1 MKQRDIERNIKAI
14 LAEVDLDDELI
25 DFDEDPEAVVM
36 DLIANE
42 EDPKDDIAEVV
53 VEMYGCDWPTKEE
66 IELDVDVTTIDSD
79 GYDIDVGEGLITSDE
94 IYAILEE
101 KNGGEFETKYV
112 EVTEEHTI
120 SGHIDDIVLTKK
132 SNQE

>member
-1 MKQRDIERNIKAI
+1 MITYNNRFAMKQRDIERDIKAI

-36 DLIANE
+36 DLIVNE
-42 EDPKDDIAEVV
+42 EDPKDDIAELDVV
-53 VEMYGCDWPTKEE
+53 MYGCDWPTKEE

-79 GYDIDVGEGLITSDE
+79 GYDIDVGEGPTTSDE
-94 IYAILEE
+94 IYVILEE
-101 KNGGEFETKYV
+101 E
-112 EVTEEHTI
+112 EEHTI
-120 SGHIDDIVLTKK
+120 SSWIGDVVLTKK

>member
-25 DFDEDPEAVVM
+25 DFDEDPEAVVK

-42 EDPKDDIAEVV
+42 EDPKDDIAELDVV
-53 VEMYGCDWPTKEE
+53 MYGCDWPTKEE

-79 GYDIDVGEGLITSDE
+79 GYDIDVGEGPTTSDE
-94 IYAILEE
+94 IYVILEE
-101 KNGGEFETKYV
+101 ENGGEFKA
-112 EVTEEHTI
+112 
-120 SGHIDDIVLTKK
+120 
-132 SNQE
+132 

>member
-36 DLIANE
+36 DLIENE
-42 EDPKDDIAEVV
+42 KDPKDDIGEVV
-53 VEMYGCDWPTKEE
+53 EVMYGCDWPTKEE

-79 GYDIDVGEGLITSDE
+79 GYDIDVGEGPTTSDE
-94 IYAILEE
+94 VYVIVEE
-101 KNGGEFETKYV
+101 ENGGEFETKYV
-112 EVTEEHTI
+112 EVTEGHTL